1 MNLITLT
8 LKFFFYKGFTF
19 NYFSGYYVRGF
30 FYSALRKSNPE
41 LAEKIHN
48 SKVLAPF
55 SSRTIFLE
63 QPNGRQIVFNKVS
76 NPSPA
81 FFEYSIFNEE
91 VSRSFLEHVIQ
102 EGSVTLLNEKFPLS
116 HIDMQEIDW
125 NSFIESSKPVKKFDI
140 VFLTPTYFRL
150 PPVLL
155 DRYGARLELI
165 GIKEKAPYR
174 YYPLPDPSLLIRSIA
189 KTWRAF
195 SPVKL
200 NLTSL
205 ISWVGAGGIAVSGY
219 PSGVRTYRLYEH
231 EKADKWVVGF
241 TGRVGF
247 SVPNDLF
254 DESLAKN
261 LDVLLRFSKFSNV
274 GGGRTAGLGM
284 VEYIPLEYAKDSE
297 G

>member
-81 FFEYSIFNEE
+81 FFEYSIFNKE